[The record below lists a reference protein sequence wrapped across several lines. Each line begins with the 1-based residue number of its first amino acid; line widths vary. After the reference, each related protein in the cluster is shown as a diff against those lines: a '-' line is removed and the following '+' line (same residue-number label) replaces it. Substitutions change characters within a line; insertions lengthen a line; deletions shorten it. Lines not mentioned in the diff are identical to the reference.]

1 MIIKKNI
8 FLAHIRHFKTLN
20 KKTSFY
26 NFYIPKI
33 NLKKKIKIK
42 SIRKGGLKKKTKGT
56 SKAGLKKKTKST
68 SKAGLKK
75 NFFKDNYFEKKISIK
90 VTSNNIFCTCI
101 NFITNKIIYNG
112 SGGLYKIKV
121 SKKKLK
127 LVYKNILYKF
137 FGFLRK
143 KYRRNFLN
151 RILVCISAPIMLRK
165 KIIRAAMNIL
175 LKLKNLKVILLK
187 MNKKKCFNGC
197 RASKVRRKKNL
208 KFKIYK

>member
-20 KKTSFY
+20 KKISFY
-26 NFYIPKI
+26 NFYVPKI

-42 SIRKGGLKKKTKGT
+42 NIRKVSLKKKIKGT
-56 SKAGLKKKTKST
+56 PEAGLKKKI
-68 SKAGLKK
+68 
-75 NFFKDNYFEKKISIK
+75 FKDNYFNKKINIK

-143 KYRRNFLN
+143 KYRRKFLN
-151 RILVCISAPIMLRK
+151 RILVCVSAPITLRK
-165 KIIRAAMNIL
+165 KITRAVMNIL
-175 LKLKNLKVILLK
+175 LKLKNLKIILLK

>member
-8 FLAHIRHFKTLN
+8 FLARIRHFKTLN

-26 NFYIPKI
+26 NFYVPKI
-33 NLKKKIKIK
+33 NFKKKIKIK
-42 SIRKGGLKKKTKGT
+42 STRKGGLKKKTKGT
-56 SKAGLKKKTKST
+56 PKAGLKKKFS
-68 SKAGLKK
+68 
-75 NFFKDNYFEKKISIK
+75 KDNYFKKKINIK

-143 KYRRNFLN
+143 KYRRNFFD
-151 RILVCISAPIMLRK
+151 RILVCVSAPITLRK
-165 KIIRAAMNIL
+165 KITRAVTNTL
-175 LKLKNLKVILLK
+175 LKLKSLKVILLK

>member
-8 FLAHIRHFKTLN
+8 FLARIRHFKTLN

-42 SIRKGGLKKKTKGT
+42 NIRKGDLKKKTKGT
-56 SKAGLKKKTKST
+56 SKAGLKKI
-68 SKAGLKK
+68 
-75 NFFKDNYFEKKISIK
+75 FFKDNSFKKKINIK

-137 FGFLRK
+137 FSFLRK

-151 RILVCISAPIMLRK
+151 RILVCVSAPITLRK
-165 KIIRAAMNIL
+165 KITRVVMNIL

>member
-8 FLAHIRHFKTLN
+8 FLARIRHFKTLK

-42 SIRKGGLKKKTKGT
+42 KKRKENLKKKTKGT
-56 SKAGLKKKTKST
+56 SKAGLKKI
-68 SKAGLKK
+68 
-75 NFFKDNYFEKKISIK
+75 FFKDNSFKKKINIK

-137 FGFLRK
+137 FSFLRK

-151 RILVCISAPIMLRK
+151 RILVCVSAPITLRK
-165 KIIRAAMNIL
+165 KITRAVMNIL
-175 LKLKNLKVILLK
+175 LKLKNLKVILLI

>member
-8 FLAHIRHFKTLN
+8 FLARIRHFKTLN

-26 NFYIPKI
+26 SFYIPKI

-42 SIRKGGLKKKTKGT
+42 NIRKADLKKKTKGT
-56 SKAGLKKKTKST
+56 SKAGLKKF
-68 SKAGLKK
+68 
-75 NFFKDNYFEKKISIK
+75 FFKDNSFKKKINIK

-151 RILVCISAPIMLRK
+151 RILVCVSAPITLRK
-165 KIIRAAMNIL
+165 KITRAVMNIL

>member
-8 FLAHIRHFKTLN
+8 FLVNKCYFKTLI

-26 NFYIPKI
+26 AILFPEINLKKNVKYTSKI
-33 NLKKKIKIK
+33 NLKKKYIKGT
-42 SIRKGGLKKKTKGT
+42 SGLKKKFLKRASLT
-56 SKAGLKKKTKST
+56 LKKKI
-68 SKAGLKK
+68 
-75 NFFKDNYFEKKISIK
+75 NIK

-127 LVYKNILYKF
+127 VVYKNILYKF
-137 FGFLRK
+137 FGFLK
-143 KYRRNFLN
+143 KRYRRNFLDGLL
-151 RILVCISAPIMLRK
+151 ICVSAPITLRK
-165 KIIRAAMNIL
+165 KIIRNVRNIL
-175 LKLKNLKVILLK
+175 KKLKKKFFLKL
-187 MNKKKCFNGC
+187 NKKKCFNGC
-197 RASKVRRKKNL
+197 RASKIRRKKNL

>member
-8 FLAHIRHFKTLN
+8 FLVNKCYFKTLI

-26 NFYIPKI
+26 AILFPKI
-33 NLKKKIKIK
+33 NLKKNVKYTSKIN
-42 SIRKGGLKKKTKGT
+42 LKKKFFKRASLT
-56 SKAGLKKKTKST
+56 LKKKI
-68 SKAGLKK
+68 
-75 NFFKDNYFEKKISIK
+75 NIK

-127 LVYKNILYKF
+127 VVYKNILYKF
-137 FGFLRK
+137 FGFLK
-143 KYRRNFLN
+143 KRYRRNFLDGLL
-151 RILVCISAPIMLRK
+151 ICVSAPITLRK
-165 KIIRAAMNIL
+165 KIIRNVRNIL
-175 LKLKNLKVILLK
+175 KKLKKKFFLKL
-187 MNKKKCFNGC
+187 NKKKCFNGC
-197 RASKVRRKKNL
+197 RASKIRRKKNL